1 VVALAAEKDNIM
13 STFFDFLKNQPSQ
26 ARSFPL
32 QGYPQAQPMP
42 MYGQQQGYGQQM
54 QQQQPQRQGQGM
66 MQPQMNMQQPYGGS
80 ALPGTQA
87 PQVGQQQWN
96 MTGEQEMSD
105 YERMIRDQIKAGQD
119 EEAKAAGMPYRN
131 AGMGAQAKDMG
142 DGGMSSIMAMAQGRS
157 GQQQRQP
164 MGPGT
169 GYQLPRGLL

>member
-1 VVALAAEKDNIM
+1 VKNNK
-13 STFFDFLKNQPSQ
+13 TFFDFLKNQTAQ
-26 ARSFPL
+26 AYPL
-32 QGYPQAQPMP
+32 QGYPQAQQMP
-42 MYGQQQGYGQQM
+42 MQSYGQPQGYGHQM
-54 QQQQPQRQGQGM
+54 QGQGM

-80 ALPGTQA
+80 ALPGTQS
-87 PQVGQQQWN
+87 PQPVQQQWN

-119 EEAKAAGMPYRN
+119 EEAKKVGAGYRN
-131 AGMGAQAKDMG
+131 AGMNVQAQDMG
-142 DGGMSSIMAMAQGRS
+142 QGGMSGLMAMAQGRS